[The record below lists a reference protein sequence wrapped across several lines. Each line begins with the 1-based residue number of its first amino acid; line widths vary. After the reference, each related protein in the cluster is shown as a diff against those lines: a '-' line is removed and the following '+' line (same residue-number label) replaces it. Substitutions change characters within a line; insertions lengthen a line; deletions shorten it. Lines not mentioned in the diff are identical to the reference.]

1 METLKN
7 CPVCNSSRFS
17 DFLEVEDYFLSN
29 EVFSLKRCNTC
40 GFVLTNPRPKENN
53 LGLYYQSEEYI
64 SHSSSKES
72 FTDKIY
78 YSVRNYTIKQKFKL
92 ISKHV
97 KDGKIL
103 DIGCGTGEFLN
114 YFKAKGWNTTGIEPN
129 ETAREIA
136 IKKHGLNVHFE
147 AQLDKLKKSSFE
159 VITMW
164 HVLEHVPDLS
174 SRIKQLKS
182 LIKENGILIIAV
194 PNIDSKD
201 AKTYGK
207 FWAALD
213 VPRHLYHF
221 NQSTIKKL
229 FEKFGFELKETYPMK
244 FDAFYISMISEKYKT
259 GKSNYIKALYN
270 GLKSNLYATSHEN
283 NYSSNIYVL
292 QLKNP

>member
-1 METLKN
+1 MKTLKN
-7 CPVCNSSRFS
+7 CPVCNSSTFS
-17 DFLEVEDYFLSN
+17 DFLEVEDYFLSH

-40 GFVLTNPRPKENN
+40 GFVLTNPSPNENN

-64 SHSSSKES
+64 SHSSSTVS
-72 FTDKIY
+72 ITDKIY
-78 YSVRNYTIKQKFKL
+78 YSIRNYTIKQKFKL
-92 ISKHV
+92 INKHF
-97 KDGKIL
+97 KGGMIL

-114 YFKAKGWNTTGIEPN
+114 YFKTKGWNTTGIEPN

-136 IKKHGLNVHFE
+136 IKKHGLDVHLE
-147 AQLDKLKKSSFE
+147 AQLDKLKRSSFE

-174 SRIKQLKS
+174 SRIEQLNS

-194 PNIDSKD
+194 PNIVSKD

-229 FEKFGFELKETYPMK
+229 FEKFGFELKEIHPMK

-270 GLKSNLYATSHEN
+270 GLKSNLYAASHEN

>member
-7 CPVCNSSRFS
+7 CPICNSSTFS
-17 DFLEVEDYFLSN
+17 DYLEVEDYFLSH
-29 EVFSLKRCNTC
+29 EVFSLQKCISC
-40 GFVLTNPRPKENN
+40 GFVFTNPRPTEND

-64 SHSSSKES
+64 SHSSSTES
-72 FTDKIY
+72 ITDKIY
-78 YSVRNYTIKQKFKL
+78 YSVRNYTIKLKFKL
-92 ISKHV
+92 INKHF
-97 KDGKIL
+97 KQGNIL

-114 YFKAKGWNTTGIEPN
+114 YFKAKGWDTTGIEPN
-129 ETAREIA
+129 ETARKTA
-136 IKKHGLNVHFE
+136 IEKYGLDVHLE
-147 AQLDKLKKSSFE
+147 NQLDKFKKSSFE

-164 HVLEHVPDLS
+164 HVLEHVPDLNL
-174 SRIKQLKS
+174 RIEQLKS
-182 LIKENGILIIAV
+182 LIKENGVLIIAV

-229 FEKFGFELKETYPMK
+229 FEKFGFDLKETRPMK
-244 FDAFYISMISEKYKT
+244 FDAFYISLISEKYKT
-259 GKSNYIKALYN
+259 GKSNYGKTIFN
-270 GLKSNLYATSHEN
+270 GLKSNFYGASHKN
-283 NYSSNIYVL
+283 NYSSNIYIL

>member
-1 METLKN
+1 MKTINN

-17 DFLEVEDYFLSN
+17 DFLKVEDYFLSH
-29 EVFSLKRCNTC
+29 EVFSLKKCNTC
-40 GFVLTNPRPKENN
+40 GFVFTNPRPTEND

-64 SHSSSKES
+64 SHSSSTQS
-72 FTDKIY
+72 ITDKIY

-92 ISKHV
+92 INKHF
-97 KDGKIL
+97 KAAKIL
-103 DIGCGTGEFLN
+103 DIGCGTGEFLS

-129 ETAREIA
+129 ETARKIA
-136 IKKHGLNVHFE
+136 TKKHGLNVHLE

-174 SRIKQLKS
+174 LRIKQLKS
-182 LIKENGILIIAV
+182 LIKEKGILIIAV

-201 AKTYGK
+201 AKTYGN

-221 NQSTIKKL
+221 NPSTIKKL
-229 FEKFGFELKETYPMK
+229 FEKFGFELKETHPMK

-259 GKSNYIKALYN
+259 GKANYIKAIYN
-270 GLKSNLYATSHEN
+270 GLKSNLYAAFHKN